1 MLRRVSFLVI
11 GRTKEECQHAFDTL
25 MRLLLDLGFQISPCK
40 VVPPCQQLVFLGV
53 QFDTINLELS
63 LPQTKLEKTTEV
75 VASFLTRNCATK
87 HQLQQLACKLNWA
100 CRVVYGGRTFLR
112 SVTDCINALQSSS
125 AKCKLTPEFRQD
137 LFWWHNFLLVFN
149 GKRHFHNKLPITDA
163 QTDACSTATGAYFWG
178 DWVYSYLPADA
189 PQVAPMHINYKEAFA
204 IYIAARRWAP
214 FWANHHVI
222 IQCDNEAAV
231 AMINKGSTRNTTVMA
246 WLRHLFWLSAVHN
259 FHTTAIHI
267 PGKNNIVADRISRLH
282 DLPSFLHFCQLLSI
296 YLTPDAALATPLTDH
311 MSLTSALF
319 LSFRFIPRYV
329 G

>member
-1 MLRRVSFLVI
+1 M
-11 GRTKEECQHAFDTL
+11 
-25 MRLLLDLGFQISPCK
+25 
-40 VVPPCQQLVFLGV
+40 
-53 QFDTINLELS
+53 
-63 LPQTKLEKTTEV
+63 
-75 VASFLTRNCATK
+75 
-87 HQLQQLACKLNWA
+87 
-100 CRVVYGGRTFLR
+100 
-112 SVTDCINALQSSS
+112 
-125 AKCKLTPEFRQD
+125 
-137 LFWWHNFLLVFN
+137 
-149 GKRHFHNKLPITDA
+149 PITDA
-163 QTDACSTATGAYFWG
+163 QTDACSTAIGAYFQG

-204 IYIAARRWAP
+204 IYIAGRRWAP

-246 WLRHLFWLSAVHN
+246 WLRHLFWLSAAHN
-259 FHTTAIHI
+259 FRITAIHI

-282 DLPSFLHFCQLLSI
+282 DLSSFLHFCQPLSI

-319 LSFRFIPRYV
+319 LSFRFIPRFV